1 MLITQSAGK
10 FIKRKSTI
18 NVGGELLDLSIP
30 CIMGIIN
37 VTPDS
42 FYDGDTLQSE
52 YDMLERVEQMVAEG
66 AVIID
71 VGSVST
77 RPGAEPVSTKEEL
90 ERLIPAVKAIRKHFP
105 EVIISIDTYRSW
117 VAIRVL
123 EEIGPVIVND
133 ISGGSLDAHMFE
145 TIGKLQVPYILT
157 HIQGTPQNMQANPV
171 YKDVVRDVSAELSES
186 VRKLTRLGVNDILI
200 DPGFGF
206 GKTMFHN
213 YQLLNRLDS
222 FKVFQLP
229 VVVGV
234 SRKSMIWKVLETTP
248 EEALNGTTVLNTMAL
263 LGGADILRVH
273 DVKPA
278 VDALRLFLQLKETV

>member
-10 FIKRKSTI
+10 FIKRKNTI

>member
-10 FIKRKSTI
+10 FIKRKNTI

-145 TIGKLQVPYILT
+145 TIGKLQVPYIVT

>member
-10 FIKRKSTI
+10 FIKRKNTI

-133 ISGGSLDAHMFE
+133 ISEDRWMPICL
-145 TIGKLQVPYILT
+145 KP
-157 HIQGTPQNMQANPV
+157 
-171 YKDVVRDVSAELSES
+171 SENCRCPTS
-186 VRKLTRLGVNDILI
+186 
-200 DPGFGF
+200 
-206 GKTMFHN
+206 
-213 YQLLNRLDS
+213 
-222 FKVFQLP
+222 
-229 VVVGV
+229 
-234 SRKSMIWKVLETTP
+234 
-248 EEALNGTTVLNTMAL
+248 
-263 LGGADILRVH
+263 
-273 DVKPA
+273 
-278 VDALRLFLQLKETV
+278 